1 MAKPQSRNE
10 IKWFPFQWKWGKSAC
25 TLWKNLAH
33 THSFSYEALYC
44 TYIYIHIYL
53 SILSITNV
61 VLCPLLSLSLLRLS
75 LSIFSPFVF
84 LLCRCLAV
92 APLIGPASRFC
103 ILSSNIMCPVH
114 FWPCLGDVEEGN
126 VGNNSHPSDGAARN
140 NKADSQDDREGSR
153 GPSSDAPIKEEKS
166 HNKEKSV
173 LQAKLT
179 KLAIQIGYAGNGGFN
194 QLCSILVRKGYWRNC
209 MFLRFHYRHLDRH
222 HPDCYLLHQD
232 IRLRGPA
239 VEERILQQL
248 CQVLDY
254 RCDRFGRGR
263 PWRSPSGC
271 DSLSGLLGQS
281 KQFTPLALLFYK

>member
-1 MAKPQSRNE
+1 MVSVSMEMGEKRLHSL
-10 IKWFPFQWKWGKSAC
+10 KKLG
-25 TLWKNLAH
+25 
-33 THSFSYEALYC
+33 THSLFLLRSSIL
-44 TYIYIHIYL
+44 YIHIYTYL
-53 SILSITNV
+53 SIYPLDNQRRSLSST
-61 VLCPLLSLSLLRLS
+61 LSLSLLRLS

-194 QLCSILVRKGYWRNC
+194 QLCSILV
-209 MFLRFHYRHLDRH
+209 
-222 HPDCYLLHQD
+222 
-232 IRLRGPA
+232 
-239 VEERILQQL
+239 
-248 CQVLDY
+248 
-254 RCDRFGRGR
+254 
-263 PWRSPSGC
+263 
-271 DSLSGLLGQS
+271 
-281 KQFTPLALLFYK
+281 

>member
-1 MAKPQSRNE
+1 
-10 IKWFPFQWKWGKSAC
+10 
-25 TLWKNLAH
+25 
-33 THSFSYEALYC
+33 
-44 TYIYIHIYL
+44 
-53 SILSITNV
+53 
-61 VLCPLLSLSLLRLS
+61 
-75 LSIFSPFVF
+75 
-84 LLCRCLAV
+84 
-92 APLIGPASRFC
+92 
-103 ILSSNIMCPVH
+103 MCPVH

-194 QLCSILVRKGYWRNC
+194 QLCSILVWKGYWRNC